1 MDYKLNPGEVSP
13 TSACEAVFPAGCFLL
28 GVVDGQEAYSKEI
41 RVPFSPSGLTGFG
54 AHGFYELETD
64 PVVEN
69 VGISSVFA
77 RGDGSHCFMRAVGED
92 LYLETFDENDP
103 SKVDEAMIEGVVLP
117 TYPLTS
123 TVLRCAMLPE
133 DRCLVTASFEY
144 GEASGLARAY
154 LVDLGTRQVIHEASL
169 SRYDRAVPRHGR
181 WGTRPLWA
189 RMRISSGL
197 GTAMC
202 WHRRSRAPMRARKPP
217 VTRLRMTK
225 ACFGR
230 GRGMSTMRATG

>member
-1 MDYKLNPGEVSP
+1 M
-13 TSACEAVFPAGCFLL
+13 
-28 GVVDGQEAYSKEI
+28 
-41 RVPFSPSGLTGFG
+41 
-54 AHGFYELETD
+54 
-64 PVVEN
+64 
-69 VGISSVFA
+69 
-77 RGDGSHCFMRAVGED
+77 
-92 LYLETFDENDP
+92 
-103 SKVDEAMIEGVVLP
+103 LP

-123 TVLRCAMLPE
+123 TVLRCAMLPD
-133 DRCLVTASFEY
+133 DRCLVTASLEY

-169 SRYDRAVPRHGR
+169 SRYTGLFRAMAVGGAPVVGSY
-181 WGTRPLWA
+181 A
-189 RMRISSGL
+189 YISSGL

-230 GRGMSTMRATG
+230 GRGMSTMRAMG

>member
-1 MDYKLNPGEVSP
+1 M
-13 TSACEAVFPAGCFLL
+13 
-28 GVVDGQEAYSKEI
+28 
-41 RVPFSPSGLTGFG
+41 
-54 AHGFYELETD
+54 
-64 PVVEN
+64 
-69 VGISSVFA
+69 
-77 RGDGSHCFMRAVGED
+77 
-92 LYLETFDENDP
+92 
-103 SKVDEAMIEGVVLP
+103 LP

-123 TVLRCAMLPE
+123 TVLRCAMLPD

-169 SRYDRAVPRHGR
+169 SRYTGLFRAMAVGA
-181 WGTRPLWA
+181 RPLWA

-230 GRGMSTMRATG
+230 GRGMSTMRAMG

>member
-1 MDYKLNPGEVSP
+1 MSYPALCKAYETGAFPYLEIDGKRVLSVTDAIGETVTMDYKLNPGEASP
-13 TSACEAVFPAGCFLL
+13 ISACEAVFPAGCFLL
-28 GVVDGQEAYSKEI
+28 GVADGQEVYSEEI
-41 RVPFSPSGLTGFG
+41 RVPFSPSGLAGFV

-92 LYLETFDENDP
+92 LYLETFDEDDP
-103 SKVDEAMIEGVVLP
+103 SKVDEAMIEGAVLP

-123 TVLRCAMLPE
+123 TVLRCAMLPD

-154 LVDLGTRQVIHEASL
+154 LVDLGHASG
-169 SRYDRAVPRHGR
+169 DP
-181 WGTRPLWA
+181 
-189 RMRISSGL
+189 
-197 GTAMC
+197 
-202 WHRRSRAPMRARKPP
+202 
-217 VTRLRMTK
+217 
-225 ACFGR
+225 
-230 GRGMSTMRATG
+230 